1 MDLELI
7 RKQFPVLGREVH
19 GRRLVYLD
27 NAATMQRPE
36 AVLDAMDRFSR
47 TMNANVH
54 RGVHTLSQEAT
65 DAFEA
70 AREAVRD
77 FVGAGESN
85 EIIWTK
91 GCTES
96 LNLVAMSW
104 GFANLGEGDEILLS
118 TMEHHADIVPWQMV
132 AERTGAVIRP
142 IPISDDCVIDLDAL
156 RVMVGPKTK
165 IVGVKHVCNA
175 TGVINPVKEIGEIA
189 HSVGAILVVDGA
201 QALAHLAVDVQELG
215 ADFYAMSSHKVYG
228 PMGVGAIYG
237 RRALLEAMP
246 PFMGGGD
253 MIRSVSFEK
262 TTFNTIPNKFEP
274 GTPNVSGVIGF
285 ARALDWV
292 RETGLAAM
300 AQHENELAIEARA
313 AVLKI
318 DGVRLIG
325 KCDDQVAVVS
335 FVTDF
340 AHPHDLGTI
349 LDEYGVAVRAGHHC
363 CMPLMSRLGIPG
375 TVRASFAAYNNK
387 EDIKVL
393 IDGLKRAQEIF
404 A

>member
-1 MDLELI
+1 
-7 RKQFPVLGREVH
+7 
-19 GRRLVYLD
+19 LVYLD

-36 AVLDAMDRFSR
+36 VVLEAMNQFSR

-65 DAFEA
+65 DSFEA
-70 AREAVRD
+70 ARETVRD
-77 FVGAGESN
+77 FVGAAESS

-104 GFANLGEGDEILLS
+104 GLANLKSGDEILLS
-118 TMEHHADIVPWQMV
+118 TMEHHADIVPWQLV

-142 IPISDDCVIDLDAL
+142 IPISDECVIDLDAL
-156 RVMVGPKTK
+156 RAMVGPKTK
-165 IVGVKHVCNA
+165 VVGVKHVCNA
-175 TGVINPVKEIGEIA
+175 TGVINPVKEMGEIA

-201 QALAHLAVDVQELG
+201 QALAHVKVDVRDLG

-228 PMGVGAIYG
+228 PMGVGAVYG
-237 RRALLEAMP
+237 RREHLEAMP

-274 GTPNVSGVIGF
+274 GTPNVPGVIGF

-292 RETGLAAM
+292 IVQGLEGLAS
-300 AQHENELAIEARA
+300 HENELAVETRGA
-313 AVLKI
+313 LMEFE
-318 DGVRLIG
+318 GVRLVG
-325 KCDDQVAVVS
+325 KSDNQAAVVS
-335 FVTDF
+335 FVTEF

-349 LDEYGVAVRAGHHC
+349 LDEFGVAVRTGHHC

-375 TVRASFAAYNNK
+375 TVRASFAAYNTK

-393 IDGLKRAQEIF
+393 IEGLSKAREIF
-404 A
+404 S

>member
-1 MDLELI
+1 VDLDLI
-7 RKQFPVLGREVH
+7 QKQFPVLGRKVH

-36 AVLDAMDRFSR
+36 VVLEAMNQFSR

-65 DAFEA
+65 DSFEA
-70 AREAVRD
+70 AREIVRD
-77 FVGAGESN
+77 FVGAAESS

-104 GFANLGEGDEILLS
+104 GLANLKSGDEILLS
-118 TMEHHADIVPWQMV
+118 TMEHHADIVPWQLV

-142 IPISDDCVIDLDAL
+142 IPISDECVIDLDAL
-156 RVMVGPKTK
+156 RAMVGPKTK
-165 IVGVKHVCNA
+165 VVGVKHVCNA
-175 TGVINPVKEIGEIA
+175 TGVINPVKEMGEIA

-201 QALAHLAVDVQELG
+201 QALAHVKVDVRDLG

-228 PMGVGAIYG
+228 PMGVGAVYG
-237 RRALLEAMP
+237 RREHLEAMP

-274 GTPNVSGVIGF
+274 GTPNVPGVIGF

-292 RETGLAAM
+292 IVQGLEGLAS
-300 AQHENELAIEARA
+300 HENELAVETRGA
-313 AVLKI
+313 LMEFE
-318 DGVRLIG
+318 GVRLVG
-325 KCDDQVAVVS
+325 KSDNQAAVVS
-335 FVTDF
+335 FVTEF

-349 LDEYGVAVRAGHHC
+349 LDEFGVAVRTGHHC

-375 TVRASFAAYNNK
+375 TVRASFAAYNTK

-393 IDGLKRAQEIF
+393 IEGLSKAREIF
-404 A
+404 S

>member
-1 MDLELI
+1 MESI
-7 RKQFPVLGREVH
+7 RQQFPILGREVH
-19 GRRLVYLD
+19 GRPLVYLD

-36 AVLDAMDRFSR
+36 CVLIAMDEYHRGL
-47 TMNANVH
+47 NANVH
-54 RGVHTLSQEAT
+54 RGVHSLSQEAT

-70 AREAVRD
+70 ARETVQR
-77 FVGAGESN
+77 FVGAGEPS

-104 GFANLGEGDEILLS
+104 GLANLGPGDEILLS
-118 TMEHHADIVPWQMV
+118 TMEHHADIVPWQLV
-132 AERTGAVIRP
+132 AERVGAVIRP
-142 IPISDDCVIDLDAL
+142 IPVSDDCVIDLDAL
-156 RVMVGPKTK
+156 RGMVGPRTK
-165 IVGVKHVCNA
+165 VIGVKHVCNA
-175 TGVINPVKEIGEIA
+175 TGVINPVKVIGEIA
-189 HSVGAILVVDGA
+189 HSVGAVLVVDGA
-201 QALAHLAVDVQELG
+201 QALAHVPVDVKDIG

-228 PMGVGAIYG
+228 PMGVGAVYG
-237 RRALLEAMP
+237 RREHLEAMP

-262 TTFNTIPNKFEP
+262 TTFNSIPNKFEP

-292 RETGLAAM
+292 METGLVAM
-300 AQHENELAIEARA
+300 AQHENDLAVEARL
-313 AVLKI
+313 AVSDI

-325 KCDDQVAVVS
+325 QSDGQAAVVS
-335 FVTDF
+335 FVADF

-349 LDEYGVAVRAGHHC
+349 LDEYGVAVRTGHHC

-375 TVRASFAAYNNK
+375 TTRASFAAYNTK
-387 EDIKVL
+387 EEIKVL
-393 IDGLKRAQEIF
+393 IEGLMKAREIF

>member
-1 MDLELI
+1 VDLDLI
-7 RKQFPVLGREVH
+7 QKQFPVLGRKVH

-36 AVLDAMDRFSR
+36 VVLEAMNQFSR

-65 DAFEA
+65 DSFEA
-70 AREAVRD
+70 ARETVRD
-77 FVGAGESN
+77 FVGAAESS

-104 GFANLGEGDEILLS
+104 GLANLKSGDEILLS
-118 TMEHHADIVPWQMV
+118 TMEHHADIVPWQLV

-142 IPISDDCVIDLDAL
+142 IPISDECVIDLDAL
-156 RVMVGPKTK
+156 RAMVGPKTK
-165 IVGVKHVCNA
+165 VVGVKHVCNA
-175 TGVINPVKEIGEIA
+175 TGVINPVKEMGEIA

-201 QALAHLAVDVQELG
+201 QALAHVKVDVRDLG

-228 PMGVGAIYG
+228 PMGVGAVYG
-237 RRALLEAMP
+237 RREHLEAMP

-274 GTPNVSGVIGF
+274 GTPNVPGVIGF

-292 RETGLAAM
+292 IVQGLEGLAS
-300 AQHENELAIEARA
+300 HENELAVETRGA
-313 AVLKI
+313 LMEFE
-318 DGVRLIG
+318 GVRLIG
-325 KCDDQVAVVS
+325 KSDNQAAVVS
-335 FVTDF
+335 FVTEF

-349 LDEYGVAVRAGHHC
+349 LDEFGVAVRTGHHC

-375 TVRASFAAYNNK
+375 TVRASFAAYNTK

-393 IDGLKRAQEIF
+393 IEGLSKAREIF
-404 A
+404 S

>member
-1 MDLELI
+1 MDVDLI
-7 RKQFPVLGREVH
+7 QRQFPVLGREVH

-36 AVLDAMDRFSR
+36 VVLEAMNEFSR

-54 RGVHTLSQEAT
+54 RGVHTLSQQAT

-70 AREAVRD
+70 ARESVRD
-77 FVGAGESN
+77 FVGAGESA

-104 GFANLGEGDEILLS
+104 GVANLGPGDEILLS
-118 TMEHHADIVPWQMV
+118 TMEHHADIVPWQLV
-132 AERTGAVIRP
+132 AERTGAVVRP

-156 RVMVGPKTK
+156 REMVGENTR

-175 TGVINPVKEIGEIA
+175 TGVVNPVKEIGEIA

-201 QALAHLAVDVQELG
+201 QALAHVPVDVQDLG

-228 PMGVGAIYG
+228 PMGVGAVYG
-237 RRALLEAMP
+237 RRALLETMP

-253 MIRSVSFEK
+253 MIRSVSFEG

-274 GTPNVSGVIGF
+274 GTPNVPGAIGF
-285 ARALDWV
+285 GRALEWV
-292 RETGLAAM
+292 RENGLLELAR
-300 AQHENELAIEARA
+300 HENELAVEARS
-313 AVLKI
+313 AVAEI
-318 DGVRLIG
+318 EGIRLVG
-325 KCDDQVAVVS
+325 KSDDQAAVVS
-335 FVTDF
+335 FVADF

-349 LDEYGVAVRAGHHC
+349 LDEFGVAVRTGHHC

-375 TVRASFAAYNNK
+375 TVRASFAAYNTK

-393 IDGLKRAQEIF
+393 IEGLKKAREIF
-404 A
+404 S

>member
-1 MDLELI
+1 VDLDLI
-7 RKQFPVLGREVH
+7 QKQFPVLGRKVH

-36 AVLDAMDRFSR
+36 VVLEAMNQFSR

-65 DAFEA
+65 DSFEA
-70 AREAVRD
+70 AREIVRD
-77 FVGAGESN
+77 FVGAAESS

-104 GFANLGEGDEILLS
+104 GLANLKSGDEILLS
-118 TMEHHADIVPWQMV
+118 TMEHHADIVPWQLV

-142 IPISDDCVIDLDAL
+142 IPISDECVIDLDAL
-156 RVMVGPKTK
+156 RAMVGPKTK
-165 IVGVKHVCNA
+165 VVGVKHVCNA
-175 TGVINPVKEIGEIA
+175 TGVINPVKEMGEIA

-201 QALAHLAVDVQELG
+201 QALAHVKVDVRDLG

-228 PMGVGAIYG
+228 PMGVGAVYG
-237 RRALLEAMP
+237 RREHLEAMP

-274 GTPNVSGVIGF
+274 GTPNVPGVIGF

-292 RETGLAAM
+292 IVQGLEGLAS
-300 AQHENELAIEARA
+300 HENELAVETRGA
-313 AVLKI
+313 LMEFE
-318 DGVRLIG
+318 GVRLIG
-325 KCDDQVAVVS
+325 KSDNQAAVVS
-335 FVTDF
+335 FVTEF

-349 LDEYGVAVRAGHHC
+349 LDEFGVAVRTGHHC

-375 TVRASFAAYNNK
+375 TVRASFAAYNTK

-393 IDGLKRAQEIF
+393 IEGLSKAREIF
-404 A
+404 S

>member
-1 MDLELI
+1 VDVDLI
-7 RKQFPVLGREVH
+7 QRQFPVLGREVH

-36 AVLDAMDRFSR
+36 VVLEAMNEFSR

-54 RGVHTLSQEAT
+54 RGVHTLSQQAT

-70 AREAVRD
+70 ARESVRD
-77 FVGAGESN
+77 FVGAGESA

-104 GFANLGEGDEILLS
+104 GVANLGPGDEILLS
-118 TMEHHADIVPWQMV
+118 TMEHHADIVPWQLV
-132 AERTGAVIRP
+132 AERTGAVVRP

-156 RVMVGPKTK
+156 REMVGENTR

-175 TGVINPVKEIGEIA
+175 TGVVNPVKEIGEIA

-201 QALAHLAVDVQELG
+201 QALAHVPVDVQDLG

-228 PMGVGAIYG
+228 PMGVGAVYG
-237 RRALLEAMP
+237 RRALLETMP

-253 MIRSVSFEK
+253 MIRSVSFEG

-274 GTPNVSGVIGF
+274 GTPNVPGAIGF
-285 ARALDWV
+285 GRALEWV
-292 RETGLAAM
+292 RENGLLELAR
-300 AQHENELAIEARA
+300 HENELAVEARS
-313 AVLKI
+313 AVAEI
-318 DGVRLIG
+318 EGIRLVG
-325 KCDDQVAVVS
+325 KSDDQAAVVS
-335 FVTDF
+335 FVADF

-349 LDEYGVAVRAGHHC
+349 LDEFGVAVRTGHHC

-375 TVRASFAAYNNK
+375 TVRASFAAYNTK

-393 IDGLKRAQEIF
+393 IEGLKKAREIF
-404 A
+404 S